1 MSADHFHESRDG
13 HVLVLDAGSSSLHIA
28 LFAADGKRVTD
39 RDASEPPGPA
49 TAAELR
55 NFLSE
60 VPTPAAIG
68 HRIVHSGPHLTGHAL
83 IDARVRALLAD
94 VADLAPLHVTPV
106 LPVVDA
112 ARELLPDVPHVACF
126 DTVFHKDLPAP
137 ARTYAVPERWRAEYG
152 LRRYGFHGLS
162 CSWALQRTAQAL
174 RRPVD
179 NLQVVLV
186 HLGGGCSA
194 CAVRNGRSVDTTMG
208 LTPLEGLVMSRRSG
222 SLDPG
227 ALLWLQRRHGL
238 SVDELDDTLHRHSGL
253 LGLSGTSGD
262 TRDLVRARAEG
273 DAAAALALATFTLSC
288 RRGIALMA
296 ASLDRLD
303 ALVFTGEI
311 GEDQPRGTRGD
322 LLGPDCSRCTRRAA
336 RPRTGRFDAG
346 RPPTH
351 RSGGERCPGLR
362 GCNRRDP
369 ADRRRQAAQ
378 HAAHRGHGRH
388 PRQRLHRAAG
398 ARGRPVA
405 RCRRPRSSSSART
418 WSTRT
423 GP

>member
-1 MSADHFHESRDG
+1 MSADRSHESRDG

-28 LFAADGKRVTD
+28 LFAPDGERVAD

-49 TAAELR
+49 AAAELR

-60 VPTPAAIG
+60 VPAPAAVG
-68 HRIVHSGPHLTGHAL
+68 HRIVHSGPHLTGHTL

-94 VADLAPLHVTPV
+94 VANLAPLHVTPA
-106 LPVVDA
+106 LQVVDA

-162 CSWALQRTAQAL
+162 YSWALQRTAQAL
-174 RRPVD
+174 GRPVD

-208 LTPLEGLVMSRRSG
+208 LTPLDGLVMSRRSG

-238 SVDELDDTLHRHSGL
+238 STDELDDTLHRHSGL

-262 TRDLVRARAEG
+262 TRELVRARAEG

-288 RRGIALMA
+288 RRGIASMA

-311 GEDQPRGTRGD
+311 GEDQPEVREEICSALTVLGVRGGLLVPELEDLMREGLRRIDQEVRGVPVLVVATGETQQIAAETRRVLGIADGTR
-322 LLGPDCSRCTRRAA
+322 
-336 RPRTGRFDAG
+336 
-346 RPPTH
+346 
-351 RSGGERCPGLR
+351 
-362 GCNRRDP
+362 
-369 ADRRRQAAQ
+369 
-378 HAAHRGHGRH
+378 
-388 PRQRLHRAAG
+388 
-398 ARGRPVA
+398 
-405 RCRRPRSSSSART
+405 
-418 WSTRT
+418 
-423 GP
+423 

>member
-1 MSADHFHESRDG
+1 MSADRSHESSGGD
-13 HVLVLDAGSSSLHIA
+13 VLVLAAGSSSLHIA
-28 LFAADGKRVTD
+28 LFAADGEMVAA

-49 TAAELR
+49 SVVELR
-55 NFLSE
+55 NFLRE
-60 VPTPAAIG
+60 VPAPASVG
-68 HRIVHSGPHLTGHAL
+68 HRIVHSGPHLTRHTL

-94 VADLAPLHVTPV
+94 VADLAPLHVAPA

-126 DTVFHKDLPAP
+126 DTVFHKDLPAE

-162 CSWALQRTAQAL
+162 YAWALQRTAQAL
-174 RRPVD
+174 DRPVD

-238 SVDELDDTLHRHSGL
+238 STDELDDALHRHSGL

-288 RRGIALMA
+288 RRGIASMA

-311 GEDQPRGTRGD
+311 GEDQPEVREEICSGLTVLGIRGG
-322 LLGPDCSRCTRRAA
+322 LLVPELEELMREGLRRIDQAGSGVPVLVVATGETLQIAAETRRVL
-336 RPRTGRFDAG
+336 GM
-346 RPPTH
+346 
-351 RSGGERCPGLR
+351 
-362 GCNRRDP
+362 
-369 ADRRRQAAQ
+369 
-378 HAAHRGHGRH
+378 
-388 PRQRLHRAAG
+388 
-398 ARGRPVA
+398 
-405 RCRRPRSSSSART
+405 
-418 WSTRT
+418 
-423 GP
+423 

>member
-1 MSADHFHESRDG
+1 MA
-13 HVLVLDAGSSSLHIA
+13 
-28 LFAADGKRVTD
+28 D
-39 RDASEPPGPA
+39 RDSSEPPGPA
-49 TAAELR
+49 AAAELR

-60 VPTPAAIG
+60 VPAPTAVG
-68 HRIVHSGPHLTGHAL
+68 HRIVHSGPHLTGHTL

-94 VADLAPLHVTPV
+94 VADLTPLHVTPA

-126 DTVFHKDLPAP
+126 DTVFHKDLPAQ

-162 CSWALQRTAQAL
+162 YSWALQRTAQAL
-174 RRPVD
+174 DRPVD

-208 LTPLEGLVMSRRSG
+208 LTPLDGLVMSRRSG
-222 SLDPG
+222 SIDPG
-227 ALLWLQRRHGL
+227 ALVWLQRRHGL
-238 SVDELDDTLHRHSGL
+238 STDELDDALHRHSGL

-288 RRGIALMA
+288 RRGIASMA

-311 GEDQPRGTRGD
+311 GEDQPEVREEICSALTVLGVRGGLLVPELED
-322 LLGPDCSRCTRRAA
+322 LMREGLRRIDQAERSVPVLVVATGETQQIAAETRRVL
-336 RPRTGRFDAG
+336 GM
-346 RPPTH
+346 
-351 RSGGERCPGLR
+351 
-362 GCNRRDP
+362 
-369 ADRRRQAAQ
+369 
-378 HAAHRGHGRH
+378 
-388 PRQRLHRAAG
+388 
-398 ARGRPVA
+398 
-405 RCRRPRSSSSART
+405 
-418 WSTRT
+418 
-423 GP
+423 